1 VIVAVNGKS
10 VANSTATLN
19 AIAGVAPGM
28 SVPVKVM
35 RRNRDVTLDIMVG
48 KRKPR
53 PRTED

>member
-1 VIVAVNGKS
+1 
-10 VANSTATLN
+10 
-19 AIAGVAPGM
+19 M